1 MLESGKNVDITYLNF
16 AKAFDKIDFPIILEK
31 TKKLGIRGKLFNWT
45 N

>member
-1 MLESGKNVDITYLNF
+1 MLEFGKNVEIIYIDLE
-16 AKAFDKIDFPIILEK
+16 KAFDKIDFPIILEK